1 MDDDSAP
8 SRSTPA
14 LRADDDLCPSTMI
27 RCQRTDGSR
36 FLPPEERVRGR
47 CRDVCTRMHP
57 SSSDYESRAVGPH
70 GEGANE
76 LARNPPKG
84 GRSDDAATHPGKSAA
99 SIPLAPDSFP
109 CQNDTRMAGPSALP
123 PSPYL
128 AIVRRG
134 EGVLFLALDTCLAEP
149 GMDVVW
155 DRRLTERRRSAE
167 TLPSDRRTRE
177 RRGSAP
183 PSWGWPGLV
192 IVEAPGEAVRSCQA
206 PRERILVVED
216 DPRVREVLYQA
227 LAMAGYD
234 VVVAADGEEALT
246 AYAAA
251 PADLIITDLLMPRK
265 DGVETIRG
273 LRRQHPA
280 AKVIAVTAAR
290 GRFNR
295 LTAAR
300 HAGAHH
306 TLLKPFGM
314 SDLLAAVRDALAR

>member
-1 MDDDSAP
+1 M
-8 SRSTPA
+8 
-14 LRADDDLCPSTMI
+14 
-27 RCQRTDGSR
+27 
-36 FLPPEERVRGR
+36 
-47 CRDVCTRMHP
+47 
-57 SSSDYESRAVGPH
+57 
-70 GEGANE
+70 
-76 LARNPPKG
+76 
-84 GRSDDAATHPGKSAA
+84 
-99 SIPLAPDSFP
+99 
-109 CQNDTRMAGPSALP
+109 
-123 PSPYL
+123 
-128 AIVRRG
+128 
-134 EGVLFLALDTCLAEP
+134 FLALDTCLAEP
-149 GMDVVW
+149 GMEVVW
-155 DRRLTERRRSAE
+155 DRRLAERRRCAE
-167 TLPSDRRTRE
+167 TLPCDRRIRE

-192 IVEAPGEAVRSCQA
+192 IVEAPGEAVGSGQA

-234 VVVAADGEEALT
+234 VVAAADGEEALA